1 MWTGYAFTNAKNNP
15 KPLYTTLHYTTQ
27 YYTTLHNSTP
37 FYTTLHNTTQLYT
50 ILHNPM
56 LPHAKQ
62 YLLFFVAFFLISCEG
77 NTPTFDQPSPMQ
89 KSAKRGVSFDFKK
102 IDDLPIL
109 SPSVSWSYN
118 WGNSQNATAALWFDT
133 NQMDFCPMCW
143 NNSYSA
149 DKIRQYVQEHPNT
162 KYLLGFNEPNLTDQ
176 CNMTPT
182 QAAEHWP
189 QVVALAKEL
198 NLLLISP
205 AMNYG
210 TLAGYHDPIK
220 WLDEFF
226 ALPNVSLDDIH
237 AIAIHCYMA
246 SPSAVKDYIKKFEK
260 YGKPIWM
267 TEFCAW
273 DPVPSNV
280 EKQMDYMC
288 SVLNHMEQNP
298 HVERY
303 AWFMP
308 RTSGKVDSAPYMQ
321 LLTHGSP
328 VELTPLGQIFTQ
340 FSSFDKNAYLALEK
354 GIGAHQ
360 YIALKEENISLR
372 VTDNNQLYIQ
382 SFMQG
387 QWIDYQINVQSKQPL
402 QIQYATIVNSQVCI
416 YIDGVAQAI
425 VDMPK
430 TADMQSVTTL
440 TTTVIPP
447 LGNHT
452 LRLEALKGT
461 FNCYQLLQ

>member
-1 MWTGYAFTNAKNNP
+1 M
-15 KPLYTTLHYTTQ
+15 
-27 YYTTLHNSTP
+27 LHNIKSSYISHP
-37 FYTTLHNTTQLYT
+37 L
-50 ILHNPM
+50 
-56 LPHAKQ
+56 KGSWWG
-62 YLLFFVAFFLISCEG
+62 LLCAAFFFISCEG
-77 NTPTFDQPSPMQ
+77 SSPTLDHPSTMQ
-89 KSAKRGVSFDFKK
+89 KSAKRGVSFNFTN
-102 IDDLPIL
+102 IQDLPLL
-109 SPSVSWSYN
+109 SPAISWSYN
-118 WGNSQNATAALWFDT
+118 WANDQNSTSALWFDT
-133 NQMDFCPMCW
+133 NAMDFCPMCW
-143 NNSYSA
+143 NGSYSA
-149 DKIRQYVQEHPNT
+149 DKIRQYVQQHPNT

-176 CNMTPT
+176 CNMTPA
-182 QAAEHWP
+182 QAAGPWQE
-189 QVVALAKEL
+189 VVALAKEL
-198 NLLLISP
+198 NLKLISP

-220 WLDEFF
+220 WFDEFF

-288 SVLNHMEQNP
+288 SILNHMEQNP

-308 RTSGKVDSAPYMQ
+308 RTSGKVDSPPYMQ

-328 VELTPLGQIFTQ
+328 VELTPLGEIFTQ
-340 FSSFDKNAYLALEK
+340 FSSFDKNAYLALDK
-354 GIGAHQ
+354 GVGAHQ
-360 YIALKEENISLR
+360 YIALKDESISLR

-387 QWIDYQINVQSKQPL
+387 QWIDYHVHVQSKQPL
-402 QIQYATIVNSQVCI
+402 QIQYASIVNSQVCI
-416 YIDGVAQAI
+416 SIDGVAQAI
-425 VDMPK
+425 VDLPK
-430 TADMQSVTTL
+430 TSDLQTITTL

-447 LGNHT
+447 FGNHT

-461 FNCYQLLQ
+461 FNCYQLRQ

>member
-1 MWTGYAFTNAKNNP
+1 M
-15 KPLYTTLHYTTQ
+15 
-27 YYTTLHNSTP
+27 LHNIKSSDISHP
-37 FYTTLHNTTQLYT
+37 L
-50 ILHNPM
+50 
-56 LPHAKQ
+56 KGSWWG
-62 YLLFFVAFFLISCEG
+62 LLCAAFFFISCEG
-77 NTPTFDQPSPMQ
+77 SSPTLDHPSTMQ
-89 KSAKRGVSFDFKK
+89 KSAKRGVSFNFTN
-102 IDDLPIL
+102 IQDLPLL
-109 SPSVSWSYN
+109 SPAISWSYN
-118 WGNSQNATAALWFDT
+118 WANDQNSTSALWFDT
-133 NQMDFCPMCW
+133 NAMDFCPMCW
-143 NNSYSA
+143 NGSYSA
-149 DKIRQYVQEHPNT
+149 DKIRQYVQQHPNT

-176 CNMTPT
+176 CNMTPA
-182 QAAEHWP
+182 QAAGPWQE
-189 QVVALAKEL
+189 VVALAKEL
-198 NLLLISP
+198 NLKLISP

-220 WLDEFF
+220 WFDEFF

-308 RTSGKVDSAPYMQ
+308 RTSGKVDSPPYMQ

-340 FSSFDKNAYLALEK
+340 FSSFDKNAYLALDK
-354 GIGAHQ
+354 GVGAHQ
-360 YIALKEENISLR
+360 YIALKDESISLR

-387 QWIDYQINVQSKQPL
+387 QWIDYHVHVQSKQPL
-402 QIQYATIVNSQVCI
+402 QIEYASIVNSQVCI
-416 YIDGVAQAI
+416 SIDGVAQAI
-425 VDMPK
+425 VDLPK
-430 TADMQSVTTL
+430 TSDLQTITTL

-447 LGNHT
+447 FGNHT

-461 FNCYQLLQ
+461 FNCYQLRQ

>member
-1 MWTGYAFTNAKNNP
+1 M
-15 KPLYTTLHYTTQ
+15 LHHTKRHIIWVFA
-27 YYTTLHNSTP
+27 L
-37 FYTTLHNTTQLYT
+37 
-50 ILHNPM
+50 
-56 LPHAKQ
+56 
-62 YLLFFVAFFLISCEG
+62 FLISCEG
-77 NTPTFDQPSPMQ
+77 NSPTHDQPSLMQ
-89 KSAKRGVSFDFKK
+89 KSAKRGVSFNFTN
-102 IDDLPIL
+102 IQDLPLL
-109 SPSVSWSYN
+109 SPAISWSYN
-118 WGNSQNATAALWFDT
+118 WANDQNSTAALWFDT
-133 NQMDFCPMCW
+133 NDMDFCPMCW
-143 NNSYSA
+143 NGSYSA
-149 DKIRQYVQEHPNT
+149 AKIRQYVQEHPNT

-176 CNMTPT
+176 CNMTPV
-182 QAAEHWP
+182 QAAEQWP
-189 QVVALAKEL
+189 QVVALAREL
-198 NLLLISP
+198 NLKLISP

-226 ALPNVSLDDIH
+226 AQPNVSLDDIH

-246 SPSAVKDYIKKFEK
+246 SPSAVKDYIKRFEK

-340 FSSFDKNAYLALEK
+340 FSSFDKNAYLALDK
-354 GIGAHQ
+354 GVGAHQ
-360 YIALKEENISLR
+360 YIALKDESISLR

-387 QWIDYQINVQSKQPL
+387 QWIDYQINVQSKQSL
-402 QIQYATIVNSQVCI
+402 QIQYASIVNSQVCI
-416 YIDGVAQAI
+416 YIDGIAQAI

-430 TADMQSVTTL
+430 TTDLQTLTTL

-452 LRLEALKGT
+452 LRIEALKGT

>member
-1 MWTGYAFTNAKNNP
+1 M
-15 KPLYTTLHYTTQ
+15 LH
-27 YYTTLHNSTP
+27 HIP
-37 FYTTLHNTTQLYT
+37 RHIIW
-50 ILHNPM
+50 IL
-56 LPHAKQ
+56 
-62 YLLFFVAFFLISCEG
+62 AFFLMAC
-77 NTPTFDQPSPMQ
+77 NPNVPTHDQPSTMQ
-89 KSAKRGVSFDFKK
+89 KSAKRGVSFNFTN
-102 IDDLPIL
+102 IQDLPLL
-109 SPSVSWSYN
+109 SPAISWSYN
-118 WGNSQNATAALWFDT
+118 WANDQNSTAALWFDT
-133 NQMDFCPMCW
+133 NDMDFCPMCW
-143 NNSYSA
+143 NGSYSA
-149 DKIRQYVQEHPNT
+149 AKIRQYVQEHPNT

-176 CNMTPT
+176 CNMTPA
-182 QAAEHWP
+182 QAAGPWQE
-189 QVVALAKEL
+189 VVALAKEL
-198 NLLLISP
+198 NLKLLSP

-226 ALPNVSLDDIH
+226 AQPNVSLDDIH
-237 AIAIHCYMA
+237 AIAIHCYMT
-246 SPSAVKDYIKKFEK
+246 SPSAVKEYIKKFEK

-298 HVERY
+298 LVERY
-303 AWFMP
+303 AWFIP
-308 RTSGKVDSAPYMQ
+308 RASGKVDSAPYMQ

-328 VELTPLGQIFTQ
+328 VQLTPLGQIYTQ
-340 FSSFDKNAYLALEK
+340 FSSFDKNAYLSLAK
-354 GIGAHQ
+354 GVGAHQ
-360 YIALKEENISLR
+360 YIALKDEGIFLR
-372 VTDNNQLYIQ
+372 VTETNQLYIQ

-387 QWIDYQINVQSKQPL
+387 QWIDYLINVQSKQPL

-416 YIDGVAQAI
+416 YMDGVAQAI

-452 LRLEALKGT
+452 LRLAVLKGT
-461 FNCYQLLQ
+461 CNLHQLLH

>member
-1 MWTGYAFTNAKNNP
+1 MLHHSTRHIIWILALFLMACNP
-15 KPLYTTLHYTTQ
+15 NVPTLDDPTPMKK
-27 YYTTLHNSTP
+27 ST
-37 FYTTLHNTTQLYT
+37 
-50 ILHNPM
+50 
-56 LPHAKQ
+56 
-62 YLLFFVAFFLISCEG
+62 
-77 NTPTFDQPSPMQ
+77 
-89 KSAKRGVSFDFKK
+89 KRGVSFDFKK
-102 IDDLPIL
+102 VEDLPLL
-109 SPSVSWSYN
+109 SPYISWSYN
-118 WGNSQNATAALWFDT
+118 WGNDQNASAAVWFDA
-133 NQMDFCPMCW
+133 NGMDFCPMTW
-143 NNSYSA
+143 SGSYSA
-149 DKIRQYVQEHPNT
+149 DKIRKYVQEHPNT

-176 CNMTPT
+176 CNLTPA
-182 QAAEHWP
+182 QAAQIWGN
-189 QVVALAKEL
+189 VVALAKEL
-198 NLLLISP
+198 NLKLVSP

-210 TLAGYHDPIK
+210 TLSGYSDPIK

-226 ALPNVSLDDIH
+226 AQPNVSLDDIY
-237 AIAIHCYMA
+237 AISIHCYMA
-246 SPSAVKDYIKKFEK
+246 SPTAVKDYIARFEK
-260 YGKPIWM
+260 YSKPIWL

-273 DPVPSNV
+273 DPVPSSV

-288 SVLNHMEQNP
+288 AVLNHLEQNDK
-298 HVERY
+298 VERY

-321 LLTHGSP
+321 LLTHNSP
-328 VELTPLGQIFTQ
+328 IELTPLGQIFTQ
-340 FSSFDKNAYLALEK
+340 FSSFDKNAYLSLEK
-354 GIGAHQ
+354 GVGVHQ
-360 YIALKEENISLR
+360 YIALNNENISLR

-387 QWIDYQINVQSKQPL
+387 QWIDYQINVQNKQPL
-402 QIQYATIVNSQVCI
+402 QIQYASIVNSQICI

>member
-1 MWTGYAFTNAKNNP
+1 M
-15 KPLYTTLHYTTQ
+15 
-27 YYTTLHNSTP
+27 LHNIKSSDISHP
-37 FYTTLHNTTQLYT
+37 L
-50 ILHNPM
+50 
-56 LPHAKQ
+56 KGSWWG
-62 YLLFFVAFFLISCEG
+62 LLCAAFFFISCEG
-77 NTPTFDQPSPMQ
+77 SSPTLDHPSTMQ
-89 KSAKRGVSFDFKK
+89 KSAKRGVSFNFTN
-102 IDDLPIL
+102 IQDLPLL
-109 SPSVSWSYN
+109 SPAISWSYN
-118 WGNSQNATAALWFDT
+118 WANDQNSTSALWFDT
-133 NQMDFCPMCW
+133 NAMDFCPMCW
-143 NNSYSA
+143 NGSYSA
-149 DKIRQYVQEHPNT
+149 DKIRQYVQQHPNT

-176 CNMTPT
+176 CNMTPA
-182 QAAEHWP
+182 QAAGPWQE
-189 QVVALAKEL
+189 VVALAKEL
-198 NLLLISP
+198 NLKLISP

-220 WLDEFF
+220 WFDEFF

-308 RTSGKVDSAPYMQ
+308 RTSGKVDSPPYMQ

-340 FSSFDKNAYLALEK
+340 FSSFDKNAYLALDK
-354 GIGAHQ
+354 GVGAHQ
-360 YIALKEENISLR
+360 YIALKDESISLR

-402 QIQYATIVNSQVCI
+402 QIQYASIVNSQVCI
-416 YIDGVAQAI
+416 SIDDVAQAI
-425 VDMPK
+425 VDLPK
-430 TADMQSVTTL
+430 TSDLQTIATL

-447 LGNHT
+447 FGNHT

-461 FNCYQLLQ
+461 FNCYQLRQ

>member
-1 MWTGYAFTNAKNNP
+1 M
-15 KPLYTTLHYTTQ
+15 
-27 YYTTLHNSTP
+27 LHNIKSSDSSHP
-37 FYTTLHNTTQLYT
+37 L
-50 ILHNPM
+50 
-56 LPHAKQ
+56 KGSWWG
-62 YLLFFVAFFLISCEG
+62 LLFAAFFFISCEG
-77 NTPTFDQPSPMQ
+77 SSPTLDHPSTMQ
-89 KSAKRGVSFDFKK
+89 KSAKRGVSFNFTN
-102 IDDLPIL
+102 IQDLPLL
-109 SPSVSWSYN
+109 SPAISWSYN
-118 WGNSQNATAALWFDT
+118 WANDQNSTSALWFDT
-133 NQMDFCPMCW
+133 NAMDFCPMCW
-143 NNSYSA
+143 NGSYSA
-149 DKIRQYVQEHPNT
+149 DKIRQYVQQHPNT

-176 CNMTPT
+176 CNMTPA
-182 QAAEHWP
+182 QAAGPWQE
-189 QVVALAKEL
+189 VVALAKEL
-198 NLLLISP
+198 NLKLISP

-220 WLDEFF
+220 WFDEFF

-308 RTSGKVDSAPYMQ
+308 RTSGKVDSPPYMQ

-340 FSSFDKNAYLALEK
+340 FSSFDKNAYLALDK
-354 GIGAHQ
+354 GVGAHQ
-360 YIALKEENISLR
+360 YIALKDESISLR

-387 QWIDYQINVQSKQPL
+387 QWIDYHVHVQSKQPL
-402 QIQYATIVNSQVCI
+402 QIQYASIVNSQVCI
-416 YIDGVAQAI
+416 SIDGVAQAI
-425 VDMPK
+425 VDLPK
-430 TADMQSVTTL
+430 TSDLQTITTL

-447 LGNHT
+447 FGNHT

-461 FNCYQLLQ
+461 FNCYQLRQ

>member
-1 MWTGYAFTNAKNNP
+1 M
-15 KPLYTTLHYTTQ
+15 
-27 YYTTLHNSTP
+27 LHNIKSSDISHP
-37 FYTTLHNTTQLYT
+37 L
-50 ILHNPM
+50 
-56 LPHAKQ
+56 KGSWWG
-62 YLLFFVAFFLISCEG
+62 LLCAAFFFISCEG
-77 NTPTFDQPSPMQ
+77 SSPTLDHPSTMQ
-89 KSAKRGVSFDFKK
+89 KSAKRGVSFNFTN
-102 IDDLPIL
+102 IQDLPLL
-109 SPSVSWSYN
+109 SPAISWSYN
-118 WGNSQNATAALWFDT
+118 WANDQNSTSALWFDT
-133 NQMDFCPMCW
+133 NAMDFCPMCW
-143 NNSYSA
+143 NGSYSA
-149 DKIRQYVQEHPNT
+149 DKIRQYVQQHPNT

-176 CNMTPT
+176 CNMTPA
-182 QAAEHWP
+182 QAAGPWQE
-189 QVVALAKEL
+189 VVALAKEL
-198 NLLLISP
+198 NLKLISP

-220 WLDEFF
+220 WFDEFF

-308 RTSGKVDSAPYMQ
+308 RTSGKVDSPPYMQ

-340 FSSFDKNAYLALEK
+340 FSSFDKNAYLALDK
-354 GIGAHQ
+354 GVGAHQ
-360 YIALKEENISLR
+360 YIALKDESISLR

-387 QWIDYQINVQSKQPL
+387 QWIDYQTNVQSKQPL
-402 QIQYATIVNSQVCI
+402 QIQYASIVNSQVCI
-416 YIDGVAQAI
+416 SIDDVAQAI
-425 VDMPK
+425 VDLPK
-430 TADMQSVTTL
+430 TSDLQTITTL

-447 LGNHT
+447 FGNHT

-461 FNCYQLLQ
+461 FNCYQLRQ

>member
-1 MWTGYAFTNAKNNP
+1 
-15 KPLYTTLHYTTQ
+15 
-27 YYTTLHNSTP
+27 
-37 FYTTLHNTTQLYT
+37 
-50 ILHNPM
+50 M

-77 NTPTFDQPSPMQ
+77 NTPTLDQPSAMQ

-176 CNMTPT
+176 CNMTPA

-226 ALPNVSLDDIH
+226 AQPNVSLDDIH

-288 SVLNHMEQNP
+288 AVLNHMEQNP

-328 VELTPLGQIFTQ
+328 VALTPLGQIFTQ
-340 FSSFDKNAYLALEK
+340 FSSFDKNAYLALNK

-360 YIALKEENISLR
+360 YIALKDESISLR
-372 VTDNNQLYIQ
+372 VTADNQLYIQ

-402 QIQYATIVNSQVCI
+402 QIQYATIVNSQICI
-416 YIDGVAQAI
+416 YIDGLAQAI
-425 VDMPK
+425 VDVPK

-452 LRLEALKGT
+452 LRIEALKGT
-461 FNCYQLLQ
+461 FNCYQINNSTQL

>member
-1 MWTGYAFTNAKNNP
+1 M
-15 KPLYTTLHYTTQ
+15 LH
-27 YYTTLHNSTP
+27 
-37 FYTTLHNTTQLYT
+37 
-50 ILHNPM
+50 
-56 LPHAKQ
+56 HAKRHIIWVFA
-62 YLLFFVAFFLISCEG
+62 LFLTACNPNV
-77 NTPTFDQPSPMQ
+77 PTMDQASTMQ

-102 IDDLPIL
+102 IDDLPLL
-109 SPSVSWSYN
+109 SPSISWSYN
-118 WGNSQNATAALWFDT
+118 WGNAQNASAALWFDT
-133 NQMDFCPMCW
+133 NEMDFCPMCW

-149 DKIRQYVQEHPNT
+149 DKIREYVKEHPNT

-198 NLLLISP
+198 NLQLVSP

-260 YGKPIWM
+260 YGKLIWM

-280 EKQMDYMC
+280 EVQMDYMC
-288 SVLNHMEQNP
+288 AVLNHMEQNP
-298 HVERY
+298 NVERY
-303 AWFMP
+303 AWFIP

-340 FSSFDKNAYLALEK
+340 FSSFDKNAYLSLAEGL
-354 GIGAHQ
+354 GAHL
-360 YIALKEENISLR
+360 YVALKDERISLR
-372 VTDNNQLYIQ
+372 VTPDQQLYVNA
-382 SFMQG
+382 FTQG
-387 QWIDYQINVQSKQPL
+387 QAIDYQVLVDATAPL
-402 QIQYATIVNSQVCI
+402 QMTYSSILKSQVCI
-416 YIDGVAQAI
+416 YVDGVAQMI
-425 VDMPK
+425 VELPK
-430 TADMQSVTTL
+430 TADLLTATTL
-440 TTTVIPP
+440 TTSFIPP
-447 LGNHT
+447 LGKHT
-452 LRLEALKGT
+452 IRIEVLAGT
-461 FNCYQLLQ
+461 FNFYQLKQ

>member
-1 MWTGYAFTNAKNNP
+1 M
-15 KPLYTTLHYTTQ
+15 
-27 YYTTLHNSTP
+27 LHNIKSSDSSHP
-37 FYTTLHNTTQLYT
+37 L
-50 ILHNPM
+50 
-56 LPHAKQ
+56 KGSWWG
-62 YLLFFVAFFLISCEG
+62 LLCAAFFFISCEG
-77 NTPTFDQPSPMQ
+77 SSPTLDHPSTMQ
-89 KSAKRGVSFDFKK
+89 KSAKRGVSFNFTN
-102 IDDLPIL
+102 IQDLPLL
-109 SPSVSWSYN
+109 SPAISWSYN
-118 WGNSQNATAALWFDT
+118 WANDQNSTSALWFDT
-133 NQMDFCPMCW
+133 NAMDFCPMCW
-143 NNSYSA
+143 NGSYSA
-149 DKIRQYVQEHPNT
+149 DKIRQYVQQHPNT

-176 CNMTPT
+176 CNMTPA
-182 QAAEHWP
+182 QAAGPWQE
-189 QVVALAKEL
+189 VVALAKEL
-198 NLLLISP
+198 NLKLISP

-220 WLDEFF
+220 WFDEFF

-308 RTSGKVDSAPYMQ
+308 RTSGKVDSPPYMQ

-340 FSSFDKNAYLALEK
+340 FSSFDKNAYLALDK
-354 GIGAHQ
+354 GVGAHQ
-360 YIALKEENISLR
+360 YIALKDESISLR

-387 QWIDYQINVQSKQPL
+387 QWIDYHVHVQSKQPL
-402 QIQYATIVNSQVCI
+402 QIQYASIVNSQVCI
-416 YIDGVAQAI
+416 SIDGVAQAI
-425 VDMPK
+425 VDLPK
-430 TADMQSVTTL
+430 TSDLQTITTL

-447 LGNHT
+447 FGNHT

-461 FNCYQLLQ
+461 FNCYQLRQ

>member
-1 MWTGYAFTNAKNNP
+1 M
-15 KPLYTTLHYTTQ
+15 
-27 YYTTLHNSTP
+27 LHNIKSSDISHP
-37 FYTTLHNTTQLYT
+37 L
-50 ILHNPM
+50 
-56 LPHAKQ
+56 KGSWWG
-62 YLLFFVAFFLISCEG
+62 LLCAAFFFISCEG
-77 NTPTFDQPSPMQ
+77 SSPTLDHPSTMQ
-89 KSAKRGVSFDFKK
+89 KSAKRGVSFNFTN
-102 IDDLPIL
+102 IQDLPLL
-109 SPSVSWSYN
+109 SPAISWSYN
-118 WGNSQNATAALWFDT
+118 WANDQNSTSALWFDT
-133 NQMDFCPMCW
+133 NAMDFCPMCW
-143 NNSYSA
+143 NGSYSA
-149 DKIRQYVQEHPNT
+149 DKIRQYVQQHPNT

-176 CNMTPT
+176 CNMTPA
-182 QAAEHWP
+182 QAAGPWQE
-189 QVVALAKEL
+189 VVALAKEL
-198 NLLLISP
+198 NLKLISP

-220 WLDEFF
+220 WFDEFF

-308 RTSGKVDSAPYMQ
+308 RTSGKVDSPPYMQ

-340 FSSFDKNAYLALEK
+340 FSSFDKNAYLALDK
-354 GIGAHQ
+354 GVGAHQ
-360 YIALKEENISLR
+360 YIALKDESISLR

-402 QIQYATIVNSQVCI
+402 QIQYASIVNSQVCI
-416 YIDGVAQAI
+416 SIDDVAQAI
-425 VDMPK
+425 VDLPK
-430 TADMQSVTTL
+430 TSDLQTITTL

-447 LGNHT
+447 FGNHT

-461 FNCYQLLQ
+461 FNCYQLRQ

>member
-1 MWTGYAFTNAKNNP
+1 M
-15 KPLYTTLHYTTQ
+15 
-27 YYTTLHNSTP
+27 LHNIKSSYISHP
-37 FYTTLHNTTQLYT
+37 L
-50 ILHNPM
+50 
-56 LPHAKQ
+56 KGSWWG
-62 YLLFFVAFFLISCEG
+62 LLCAAFFFISCEG
-77 NTPTFDQPSPMQ
+77 SSPTLDHPSTMQ
-89 KSAKRGVSFDFKK
+89 KSAKRGVSFNFTN
-102 IDDLPIL
+102 IQDLPLL
-109 SPSVSWSYN
+109 SPAISWSYN
-118 WGNSQNATAALWFDT
+118 WANDQNSTSALWFDT
-133 NQMDFCPMCW
+133 NAMDFCPMCW
-143 NNSYSA
+143 NGSYSA
-149 DKIRQYVQEHPNT
+149 DKIRQYVQQHPNT

-176 CNMTPT
+176 CNMTPA
-182 QAAEHWP
+182 QAAGPWQE
-189 QVVALAKEL
+189 VVALAKEL
-198 NLLLISP
+198 NLKLISP

-220 WLDEFF
+220 WFDEFF

-288 SVLNHMEQNP
+288 SILNHMEQNP

-308 RTSGKVDSAPYMQ
+308 RTSGKVDSPPYMQ

-328 VELTPLGQIFTQ
+328 VELTPLGEIFTQ
-340 FSSFDKNAYLALEK
+340 FSSFDKNAYLALDK
-354 GIGAHQ
+354 GVGAHQ
-360 YIALKEENISLR
+360 YIALKDESISLR

-387 QWIDYQINVQSKQPL
+387 QWIDYHVHVQSKQPL
-402 QIQYATIVNSQVCI
+402 QIEYASIVNSQVCI
-416 YIDGVAQAI
+416 SIDGVAQAI
-425 VDMPK
+425 VDLPK
-430 TADMQSVTTL
+430 TSDLQTITTL

-447 LGNHT
+447 FGNHT

>member
-1 MWTGYAFTNAKNNP
+1 M
-15 KPLYTTLHYTTQ
+15 
-27 YYTTLHNSTP
+27 LHNIKSSDISHP
-37 FYTTLHNTTQLYT
+37 L
-50 ILHNPM
+50 
-56 LPHAKQ
+56 KGSWWG
-62 YLLFFVAFFLISCEG
+62 LLCAAFFFISCEG
-77 NTPTFDQPSPMQ
+77 SSPTLDHPSTMQ
-89 KSAKRGVSFDFKK
+89 KSAKRGVSFNFTN
-102 IDDLPIL
+102 IQDLPLL
-109 SPSVSWSYN
+109 SPAISWSYN
-118 WGNSQNATAALWFDT
+118 WANDQNSTSALWFDT
-133 NQMDFCPMCW
+133 NAMDFCPMCW
-143 NNSYSA
+143 NGSYSA
-149 DKIRQYVQEHPNT
+149 DKIRQYVQQHPNT

-176 CNMTPT
+176 CNMTPA
-182 QAAEHWP
+182 QAAGPWQE
-189 QVVALAKEL
+189 VVALAKEL
-198 NLLLISP
+198 NLKLISP

-220 WLDEFF
+220 WFDEFF

-308 RTSGKVDSAPYMQ
+308 RTSGKVDSPPYMQ

-340 FSSFDKNAYLALEK
+340 FSSFDKNAYLALDK
-354 GIGAHQ
+354 GVGAHQ
-360 YIALKEENISLR
+360 YIALKDESISLR

-387 QWIDYQINVQSKQPL
+387 QWIDYHVHVQSKQPL
-402 QIQYATIVNSQVCI
+402 QIEYASIVNSQVCI
-416 YIDGVAQAI
+416 SIDGVAQAI
-425 VDMPK
+425 VDLPK
-430 TADMQSVTTL
+430 TSDLQTITTL

-452 LRLEALKGT
+452 LRIEALKGT
-461 FNCYQLLQ
+461 FNCYQLRQ

>member
-1 MWTGYAFTNAKNNP
+1 M
-15 KPLYTTLHYTTQ
+15 
-27 YYTTLHNSTP
+27 LHNIKSSDSSRP
-37 FYTTLHNTTQLYT
+37 L
-50 ILHNPM
+50 
-56 LPHAKQ
+56 KGSWWG
-62 YLLFFVAFFLISCEG
+62 LLCAAFFFISCEG
-77 NTPTFDQPSPMQ
+77 SSPTLDHPSTMQ
-89 KSAKRGVSFDFKK
+89 KSAKRGVSFNFTN
-102 IDDLPIL
+102 IQDLPLL
-109 SPSVSWSYN
+109 SPAISWSYN
-118 WGNSQNATAALWFDT
+118 WANDQNSTSALWFDT
-133 NQMDFCPMCW
+133 NAMDFCPMCW
-143 NNSYSA
+143 NGSYSA
-149 DKIRQYVQEHPNT
+149 DKIRQYVQQHPNT

-176 CNMTPT
+176 CNMTPA
-182 QAAEHWP
+182 QAAGPWQE
-189 QVVALAKEL
+189 VVALAKEL
-198 NLLLISP
+198 NLKLISP

-220 WLDEFF
+220 WFDEFF

-308 RTSGKVDSAPYMQ
+308 RTSGKVDSPPYMQ

-340 FSSFDKNAYLALEK
+340 FSSFDKNAYLALDK
-354 GIGAHQ
+354 GVGAHQ
-360 YIALKEENISLR
+360 YIALKDESISLR

-387 QWIDYQINVQSKQPL
+387 QWIDYQTNVQSKQPL
-402 QIQYATIVNSQVCI
+402 QIQYASIVNSQVCI
-416 YIDGVAQAI
+416 SIDDVAQAI
-425 VDMPK
+425 VDLPK
-430 TADMQSVTTL
+430 TSDLQTITTL

-447 LGNHT
+447 FGNHT

-461 FNCYQLLQ
+461 FNCYQLRQ

>member
-1 MWTGYAFTNAKNNP
+1 M
-15 KPLYTTLHYTTQ
+15 
-27 YYTTLHNSTP
+27 LHNIKSSDSSHP
-37 FYTTLHNTTQLYT
+37 L
-50 ILHNPM
+50 
-56 LPHAKQ
+56 KGSWWG
-62 YLLFFVAFFLISCEG
+62 LLCAAFFFISCEG
-77 NTPTFDQPSPMQ
+77 SSPTLDHPSTMQ
-89 KSAKRGVSFDFKK
+89 KSAKRGVSFNFTN
-102 IDDLPIL
+102 IQDLPLL
-109 SPSVSWSYN
+109 SPAISWSYN
-118 WGNSQNATAALWFDT
+118 WANDQNSTSALWFDT
-133 NQMDFCPMCW
+133 NEMDFCPMCW
-143 NNSYSA
+143 NGSYSA
-149 DKIRQYVQEHPNT
+149 DKIRQYVQQHPNT

-176 CNMTPT
+176 CNMTPA
-182 QAAEHWP
+182 QAAGPWQE
-189 QVVALAKEL
+189 VVALAKEL
-198 NLLLISP
+198 NLKLISP

-220 WLDEFF
+220 WFDEFF

-288 SVLNHMEQNP
+288 SILNHMEQNP

-308 RTSGKVDSAPYMQ
+308 RTSGKVDSPPYMQ

-328 VELTPLGQIFTQ
+328 VELTPLGEIFTQ
-340 FSSFDKNAYLALEK
+340 FSSFDKNAYLALDK
-354 GIGAHQ
+354 GVGAHQ
-360 YIALKEENISLR
+360 YIALKDESISLR

-387 QWIDYQINVQSKQPL
+387 QWIDYHVHVQSKQPL
-402 QIQYATIVNSQVCI
+402 QIEYASIVNSQVCI
-416 YIDGVAQAI
+416 SIDGVAQAI
-425 VDMPK
+425 VDLPK
-430 TADMQSVTTL
+430 TSDLQTITTL

-447 LGNHT
+447 FGNHT

-461 FNCYQLLQ
+461 FNCYQLRQ

>member
-1 MWTGYAFTNAKNNP
+1 MK
-15 KPLYTTLHYTTQ
+15 
-27 YYTTLHNSTP
+27 
-37 FYTTLHNTTQLYT
+37 
-50 ILHNPM
+50 
-56 LPHAKQ
+56 
-62 YLLFFVAFFLISCEG
+62 LLSSKIFVVISALFLISCNG
-77 NTPTFDQPSPMQ
+77 NSPTHDQPSTMQ
-89 KSAKRGVSFDFKK
+89 KSAKRGVSFNFTN
-102 IDDLPIL
+102 IQDLPLL
-109 SPSVSWSYN
+109 SPAISWSYN
-118 WGNSQNATAALWFDT
+118 WANDQNSTAALWFDT
-133 NQMDFCPMCW
+133 NEMDFCPMCW
-143 NNSYSA
+143 NGSYSA
-149 DKIRQYVQEHPNT
+149 AKIRQYVQEHPNT

-182 QAAEHWP
+182 QAAGPWQE
-189 QVVALAKEL
+189 VVALAKEL
-198 NLLLISP
+198 NLKLVSP

-226 ALPNVSLDDIH
+226 AQPNVSLDDIH

-328 VELTPLGQIFTQ
+328 VLLTPLGQIFTQ
-340 FSSFDKNAYLALEK
+340 FSSFDKNAYLSLEK
-354 GIGAHQ
+354 GVGAHQ

-372 VTDNNQLYIQ
+372 VTADNQLYIQ

-387 QWIDYQINVQSKQPL
+387 QWIDYQVNAQSKQPL
-402 QIQYATIVNSQVCI
+402 QIQYASIVNSQVCI
-416 YIDGVAQAI
+416 SIDGVAQAI

-430 TADMQSVTTL
+430 TNDLQTLTTL

-452 LRLEALKGT
+452 IRLEALKGT

>member
-1 MWTGYAFTNAKNNP
+1 M
-15 KPLYTTLHYTTQ
+15 
-27 YYTTLHNSTP
+27 LHNIKSSDSSHP
-37 FYTTLHNTTQLYT
+37 L
-50 ILHNPM
+50 
-56 LPHAKQ
+56 KGSWWG
-62 YLLFFVAFFLISCEG
+62 LLCAAFFFISCEG
-77 NTPTFDQPSPMQ
+77 SSPTLDHPSTMQ
-89 KSAKRGVSFDFKK
+89 KSAKRGVSFNFTN
-102 IDDLPIL
+102 IQDLPLL
-109 SPSVSWSYN
+109 SPAISWSYN
-118 WGNSQNATAALWFDT
+118 WANDQNSTSALWFDT
-133 NQMDFCPMCW
+133 NEMDFCPMCW
-143 NNSYSA
+143 NGSYSA
-149 DKIRQYVQEHPNT
+149 DKIRQYVQQHPNT

-176 CNMTPT
+176 CNMTPA
-182 QAAEHWP
+182 QAAEPW
-189 QVVALAKEL
+189 QEVVALAKEL
-198 NLLLISP
+198 NLKLISP

-220 WLDEFF
+220 WFDEFF

-308 RTSGKVDSAPYMQ
+308 RTSGKVDSPPYMQ

-328 VELTPLGQIFTQ
+328 VELTPLGEIFTQ
-340 FSSFDKNAYLALEK
+340 FSSFDKNAYLALDK
-354 GIGAHQ
+354 GVGAHQ
-360 YIALKEENISLR
+360 YIALKDESISLR
-372 VTDNNQLYIQ
+372 VTDNNQLFIQ

-387 QWIDYQINVQSKQPL
+387 QWIDYHVHVQSKQPL
-402 QIQYATIVNSQVCI
+402 QIQYASIVNSQVCI
-416 YIDGVAQAI
+416 SIDGVAQAI
-425 VDMPK
+425 VGLPK
-430 TADMQSVTTL
+430 TSDLQTITTL

-447 LGNHT
+447 FGNHT